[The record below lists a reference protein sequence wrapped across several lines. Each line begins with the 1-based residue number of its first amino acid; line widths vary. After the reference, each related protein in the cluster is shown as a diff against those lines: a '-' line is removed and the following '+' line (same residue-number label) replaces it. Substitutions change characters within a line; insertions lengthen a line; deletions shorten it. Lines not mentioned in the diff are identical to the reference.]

1 MSTEINDQ
9 QLIRQYLEGNHSA
22 LQKLVEKYQGRVYG
36 YLLMLVKDRH
46 LADDLFQDTFLKV
59 INKIREGSYN
69 EEGKFLQWIMRIAH
83 NLAIDHFRRNV
94 RVPMVHSTE
103 EYDIFE
109 TLRIYDST
117 IEDTL
122 ITEQI
127 HQDIRKLIEHLPTEQ
142 KEVLMMRHYAR
153 MSFKEIAEQTE
164 VSINTAL
171 GRMRYALINMR
182 KLILEHNIEL
192 TR

>member
-1 MSTEINDQ
+1 MLTENSDQ
-9 QLIRQYLEGNHSA
+9 LLVRQYLAGNHSS
-22 LQKLVEKYQGRVYG
+22 LQELIEKYQGRVYG

-46 LADDLFQDTFLKV
+46 LADDLFQDTFLKA

-83 NLAIDHFRRNV
+83 NLAIDHFRRNT
-94 RVPMVHSTE
+94 RVPMVYSTE
-103 EYDIFE
+103 EYDIFD
-109 TLRIYDST
+109 TIKIYDNT
-117 IEDTL
+117 IEEYM

-142 KEVLMMRHYAR
+142 REVLMMRHYAK

-182 KLILEHNIEL
+182 KLIEEHQIAL
-192 TR
+192 G

>member
-1 MSTEINDQ
+1 MSTENTDQ
-9 QLIRQYLEGNHSA
+9 QLIKNYLAGDHSG
-22 LQKLVEKYQGRVYG
+22 LQELIEKYQGRVYG

-46 LADDLFQDTFLKV
+46 LADDLFQDTFLKA
-59 INKIREGSYN
+59 IQKILDGAYN

-83 NLAIDHFRRNV
+83 NLAIDHFRRNT
-94 RVPMVHSTE
+94 RVPMVYSTE
-103 EYDIFE
+103 EYDIFD
-109 TLRIYDST
+109 TLKIYDST
-117 IEDTL
+117 IEEYM

-127 HQDIRKLIEHLPTEQ
+127 HQDIRKLIDHLPDEQ
-142 KEVLMMRHYAR
+142 KEVLMMRHYAK

-182 KLILEHNIEL
+182 KLIQEHQIQL
-192 TR
+192 G

>member
-117 IEDTL
+117 IEDSL